1 MEIVGDQKGS
11 IMVADFQGAWKL
23 RLCVFESWPKF
34 DRSSHMKRFDWSDHV
49 SVGRS
54 EGKTNRA
61 VAPNSGFP

>member
-1 MEIVGDQKGS
+1 
-11 IMVADFQGAWKL
+11 MVADFQGAWKL